1 MPSMVSIPKR
11 GIYIDGT
18 WKECSNRL
26 DVINPFN
33 EEVVGTIP
41 AAGKADVDEAVAA
54 ASRAFKRGDWSKQSG
69 KHRAKFLRAIADKVC
84 QAPPVLMPSAVPIC
98 CLIKLTRSQHHRV
111 QGMPLAQRGPCNVCI
126 GTNAP
131 LLSTAASRCY

>member
-1 MPSMVSIPKR
+1 MVTIPKR
-11 GIYIDGT
+11 GIYIDGK

-26 DVINPFN
+26 DVINPSS

-84 QAPPVLMPSAVPIC
+84 LVPRVLMPSALSIS
-98 CLIKLTRSQHHRV
+98 CLIKLTRSQHRWV
-111 QGMPLAQRGPCNVCI
+111 QGLAL
-126 GTNAP
+126 T
-131 LLSTAASRCY
+131 Y